1 MAKRI
6 LNVVNSA
13 YRATLEEQDDTIVWL
28 THAMKGG
35 NAHVAL
41 LLQGN
46 AIGYAGRNQDASGLR
61 FGKRCQTQPP
71 RLAEDLTK
79 LVEKGVHVFYVSD
92 DAAERGIESRELI
105 DGIEALDRS
114 KLPRLFADYDQ
125 IFHW

>member
-13 YRATLEEQDDTIVWL
+13 YRATLEEQDDTVVWL
-28 THAMKGG
+28 THAMRGADG
-35 NAHVAL
+35 QVAL

-46 AIGYAGRNQDASGLR
+46 AVGYAGRSQDASGLR
-61 FGKRCQTQPP
+61 FGERCQTQPP

-79 LVEKGVHVFYVSD
+79 LVEKGVRVFYVSE
-92 DAAERGIESRELI
+92 DAAERGLESRELI
-105 DGIEALDRS
+105 EGIEPLDRG
-114 KLPRLFADYDQ
+114 KLPRLFAGYDQ

>member
-6 LNVVNSA
+6 LNIVNSA

-28 THAMKGG
+28 THAMRAANGQ
-35 NAHVAL
+35 VAL

-61 FGKRCQTQPP
+61 FGERCQTRPP
-71 RLAEDLTK
+71 RLAEDLTRLIGK
-79 LVEKGVHVFYVSD
+79 NVHVFYVSE
-92 DAAERGIESRELI
+92 DAAERGIEPSELI
-105 DGIEALDRS
+105 EGIEPLDRS
-114 KLPRLFADYDQ
+114 KLPRLFAEYDQ